1 MIFLRPSTRELY
13 PQRSLIMKK
22 DPILKIVRII
32 IYASYL
38 LLLSLVFLYDAGF
51 EELRV
56 DEIQAKFNEDSLTER
71 FQEST
76 FLLIVILCF
85 VCSWLYPKTA
95 ALSFLMGGF
104 FLMAFIR
111 ELDAF
116 LDHNVYDGTWQVL
129 VLIVLATVLYRSYQ
143 NREALWDSLPNYL
156 LSYPFG
162 IMISGMIITFAY
174 SRLIGESIMWQT
186 VMEEN
191 YIRNVKNAVE
201 ESVELLGDSI
211 ILFGVIEFFMYA
223 KGVHQK
229 AAQNPN

>member
-1 MIFLRPSTRELY
+1 
-13 PQRSLIMKK
+13 MKK
-22 DPILKIVRII
+22 DPILKIVRIV

-38 LLLSLVFLYDAGF
+38 LSLSLVFLYDAGLK
-51 EELRV
+51 ELRV
-56 DEIQAKFNEDSLTER
+56 EEIQAKFNEDSLTER
-71 FQEST
+71 FQEFT
-76 FLLIVILCF
+76 FLMIVILCF

-111 ELDAF
+111 EFDAF
-116 LDHNVYDGTWQVL
+116 LDHKVPDGAWQVL
-129 VLIVLATVLYRSYQ
+129 VLIVLATVLYKSYQ
-143 NREALWDSLPNYL
+143 NRKALWNSLPNYL

-211 ILFGVIEFFMYA
+211 ILFGVVEFFMYA
-223 KGVHQK
+223 KAIHKKTHLDV
-229 AAQNPN
+229 N

>member
-1 MIFLRPSTRELY
+1 
-13 PQRSLIMKK
+13 MKK
-22 DPILKIVRII
+22 DPILKIVRIV

-38 LLLSLVFLYDAGF
+38 LSLSLVFLYDAGLK
-51 EELRV
+51 ELRV
-56 DEIQAKFNEDSLTER
+56 EEIQAKFNEDSLTER
-71 FQEST
+71 FQEFT
-76 FLLIVILCF
+76 FLMIVILCF

-111 ELDAF
+111 EFDAF
-116 LDHNVYDGTWQVL
+116 LDHKVHDGAWQVL
-129 VLIVLATVLYRSYQ
+129 VLIVLATVLYKSYQ
-143 NREALWDSLPNYL
+143 NRKALWNSLPNYL

-211 ILFGVIEFFMYA
+211 ILFGVVEFFMYA
-223 KGVHQK
+223 KAIHKKTHLDV
-229 AAQNPN
+229 N